1 MQFKALF
8 RHALIVCSLS
18 VVSAAW
24 GQQTLAFNDQCR
36 IPHYAFTLNCLT
48 LPANT
53 LGEQSHFDVQV
64 YKVDARVR
72 YPKPTPVIW
81 LPDGLGMVPTER
93 APLMLSTLSRLR
105 NFREFIW
112 LEFKPAKNKPTLTC
126 QTEAELKPSFQ
137 KRLYRLNDIEL
148 ITQCTNTIQAFGGV
162 KQVDYHALAQTYER
176 MAQQLNLQQVTVVA
190 EGRGA
195 LIANAWQTIAP
206 KRIAFAVFD
215 SPPRLPDAQEALLQ
229 AEANAQ
235 ALQKVFSAC
244 EAEKR
249 CRDQFKHQE
258 ADWLALQK
266 SLPVT
271 TRVKDPITLKSTDL
285 TITNDMLA
293 MWTGQLLRNPNKS
306 RYLPLFLTH
315 AVAGNWQPFIGTL
328 TYPWQ
333 KDIGPVNHALAIAE
347 QCAYRG
353 QTEADNTQKNSLSPL
368 ANWFYQSDLARSQ
381 AMCAGLERYHPQTLT
396 WQASKQMPTLV
407 LMGLANPAID
417 PNWQNTATHTV
428 IQAPGAGH
436 GVLNHAC
443 TRDVI
448 VRYFK
453 WQDDSASGGKTKAF
467 EADCLLKLPYPSM
480 SFSSPERSASI
491 FDQTNGVAP

>member
-1 MQFKALF
+1 MRRCLLNVLLCIISPIAF
-8 RHALIVCSLS
+8 
-18 VVSAAW
+18 
-24 GQQTLAFNDQCR
+24 GQHSPVFDNQCR

-53 LGEQSHFDVQV
+53 FGAQSPFDVQV

-81 LPDGLGMVPTER
+81 LPDGLGLVPTER
-93 APLMLSTLSRLR
+93 APLMLNTLSRLR

-112 LEFKPAKNKPTLTC
+112 LELKPTKHQPPLTC
-126 QTEAELKPSFQ
+126 HTDTKTQPTFQ
-137 KRLYRLNDIEL
+137 NRLYRLNDKPL
-148 ITQCTNTIQAFGGV
+148 LAQCVNTIQAFGGV

-195 LIANAWQTIAP
+195 LIANAWQAIAP

-215 SPPRLPDAQEALLQ
+215 SPPRLPDAQESFLQ
-229 AEANAQ
+229 AEAYAK
-235 ALQKVFSAC
+235 ALQKVFEAC
-244 EAEKR
+244 ATDKR
-249 CRDQFKHQE
+249 CRAQFKHHVS
-258 ADWLALQK
+258 DWLALQA
-266 SLPVT
+266 SLPT
-271 TRVKDPITLKSTDL
+271 TARLKDPITLKSTDL

-293 MWTGQLLRNPNKS
+293 MWTSQLLRNPNKS

-315 AVAGNWQPFIGTL
+315 ALEGNWQPMVGML

-333 KDIGPVNHALAIAE
+333 NDISPVNHALSIAE
-347 QCAYRG
+347 QCAYRN
-353 QTEADNTQKNSLSPL
+353 QSKSESMQINKLTPL
-368 ANWFYQSDLARSQ
+368 ANWFYQSEQSRNQ
-381 AMCAGLERYHPQTLT
+381 AVCAGLERYQAKAKT
-396 WQASKQMPTLV
+396 WQTSKQTPTLV

-417 PNWQNTATHTV
+417 PNWQNTAKHTV

-436 GVLNHAC
+436 GVLNHTC

-453 WQDDSASGGKTKAF
+453 WQDDSAAGKNPKAI
-467 EADCLLKLPYPSM
+467 EADCLLNLPYPSM
-480 SFSSPERSASI
+480 SFSSPERLVTDV
-491 FDQTNGVAP
+491 DQTNGVAP

>member
-1 MQFKALF
+1 MTLNFKVNRCIYLLLFFAVTQIALGDEK
-8 RHALIVCSLS
+8 SN
-18 VVSAAW
+18 
-24 GQQTLAFNDQCR
+24 FNTQCR
-36 IPHYAFTLNCLT
+36 IPHYAFTLNCLN

-53 LGEQSHFDVQV
+53 FGNQAPFDVHV

-72 YPKPTPVIW
+72 YPKPTPAIW
-81 LPDGLGMVPTER
+81 LPDGLGLVPTER
-93 APLMLSTLSRLR
+93 APLMLNTLSRLR

-112 LEFKPAKNKPTLTC
+112 LELKPPKNKPALTC

-137 KRLYRLNDIEL
+137 KRLYRLNDKPL
-148 ITQCTNTIQAFGGV
+148 LAQCVNTIQAFGGV
-162 KQVDYHALAQTYER
+162 KQVDYHAIAETYER

-195 LIANAWQTIAP
+195 LIANAWQAIAP

-215 SPPRLPDAQEALLQ
+215 SPSRLPNAEENWQQ
-229 AEANAQ
+229 AKANAQ
-235 ALQKVFSAC
+235 ALQKIFKAC
-244 EAEKR
+244 ESEKQ

-266 SLPVT
+266 SLPII
-271 TRVKDPITLKSTDL
+271 TRVKDPITLKNVELS
-285 TITNDMLA
+285 ITNDMLA
-293 MWTGQLLRNPNKS
+293 LWTSQLLRNPSKS
-306 RYLPLFLTH
+306 RYLPMLLTN
-315 AVAGNWQPFIGTL
+315 ALAGDWQPFIGTL

-333 KDIGPVNHALAIAE
+333 KDISPVNHALAIAE
-347 QCAYRG
+347 QCAYRNQSETG
-353 QTEADNTQKNSLSPL
+353 NTQTNKLAPL
-368 ANWFYQSDLARSQ
+368 TNWFYQSEQARSQ
-381 AMCAGLERYHPQTLT
+381 ALCASLGCYQPKIQT
-396 WQASKQMPTLV
+396 WQASKQTPTLV

-417 PNWQNTATHTV
+417 PNWQNSAEHTV

-453 WQDDSASGGKTKAF
+453 WQDDSATGKKPKP
-467 EADCLLKLPYPSM
+467 LKQIAYSTYPT
-480 SFSSPERSASI
+480 RL
-491 FDQTNGVAP
+491 